1 MARRWT
7 VESFIMIFT
16 LFKSIQHIMHVI
28 SLKIFVSLYFWLSYK
43 NIQMGPKKEIKK
55 EVVEE
60 PPKPVEPEIPPH

>member
-16 LFKSIQHIMHVI
+16 LFRKYQTSKDI
-28 SLKIFVSLYFWLSYK
+28 SLKIFWYFIFLLSYK

-60 PPKPVEPEIPPH
+60 PPK

>member
-1 MARRWT
+1 
-7 VESFIMIFT
+7 
-16 LFKSIQHIMHVI
+16 MHVI